1 MNEMS
6 PCINRNAKP
15 NNKQVPLTRD
25 VPIQPYVDTD
35 LCLTQAGQNMLCFL
49 KIVFKKL
56 FLKHFL
62 KLFCENFADLLI

>member
-35 LCLTQAGQNMLCFL
+35 LCLTQAGQNMQHYI
-49 KIVFKKL
+49 IVF
-56 FLKHFL
+56 
-62 KLFCENFADLLI
+62 